1 MGVRQSPDLWGQV
14 DPPNFWRAESDM
26 QTRRDLSARQVE
38 ALIERLRRR
47 LESILPETQ
56 PEVASRLLE
65 LVQDPE
71 AGPAE
76 FADAVRHDPTLSGR
90 LLRVANSAVFAQR
103 SPVTT
108 VERACVLLGLQ
119 RIRAI
124 ALGFYL
130 ARSAQAGPAE
140 LSRRIWGES
149 VFRACLAS
157 TLGVARVPGASAEA
171 FLIGLMLD
179 TGIPLL
185 RELAGPAYDG
195 VLDAARSPRELMRLE
210 IDRLPCTHVDVVSAL
225 CRIWELPDVLRK
237 PIERHHIRPRDGDET
252 STLTRLHQI
261 AHVVGEIDLTI
272 RGDALDGP
280 VELSRDASALLG
292 MDGARLREAV
302 DSATG
307 EYTALIDVFSDV
319 AEGLRDL
326 DAVRELAHARLVE
339 SADAVARESFNLQQ
353 QFEPQFFAFRQGRV
367 QIDSDRA
374 LGAIAY
380 LIDSRGDALVSYS
393 FNPGNESARTLLDAL
408 GIDAAETDRLEPLD
422 DYLRGLAA

>member
-1 MGVRQSPDLWGQV
+1 
-14 DPPNFWRAESDM
+14 M
-26 QTRRDLSARQVE
+26 QTRRDLSARQAE
-38 ALIERLRRR
+38 ALIERLQRRIER
-47 LESILPETQ
+47 ILPETQ
-56 PEVASRLLE
+56 PEVASRLLD

-76 FADAVRHDPTLSGR
+76 LADAVRHDPTLSGR
-90 LLRVANSAVFAQR
+90 LLRAANSALFAQR

-130 ARSAQAGPAE
+130 ARSAQAGPPE

-149 VFRACLAS
+149 VFRACLSS
-157 TLGVARVPGASAEA
+157 TLGAWRVPGASAEA

-185 RELAGPAYDG
+185 RELAGPAYDD
-195 VLDAARSPRELMRLE
+195 VLEAARSPRELMRLE
-210 IDRLPCTHVDVVSAL
+210 LERLPCTHVDVVSAL
-225 CRIWELPDVLRK
+225 CRIWELPDLLRR
-237 PIERHHIRPRDGDET
+237 PIERHHIRPKDGDET

-272 RGDALDGP
+272 RGDVIEGP
-280 VELSRDASALLG
+280 VELTSDASSLLG
-292 MDGARLREAV
+292 MDSGRLREMV
-302 DSATG
+302 DCAAS
-307 EYTALIDVFSDV
+307 EYSALIDVFSDV
-319 AEGLRDL
+319 AEGLGDL
-326 DAVRELAHARLVE
+326 DAVRDLAHARLAE
-339 SADAVARESFNLQQ
+339 SADAVARESFSLQQ
-353 QFEPQFFAFRQGRV
+353 QFEPQLFAFRQGRV
-367 QIDSDRA
+367 QIDSDRT

-380 LIDSRGDALVSYS
+380 LIDSCGDALVSYS
-393 FNPGNESARTLLDAL
+393 FSPGNESARTLLDAL
-408 GIDAAETDRLEPLD
+408 GIDPAETDRLEPLD